1 MLQSIQDKS
10 VHLLETIVERL
21 EEFEQLKKRPRVF
34 AQQAEEISH

>member
-21 EEFEQLKKRPRVF
+21 EEFEQLKQRPRVF
-34 AQQAEEISH
+34 G